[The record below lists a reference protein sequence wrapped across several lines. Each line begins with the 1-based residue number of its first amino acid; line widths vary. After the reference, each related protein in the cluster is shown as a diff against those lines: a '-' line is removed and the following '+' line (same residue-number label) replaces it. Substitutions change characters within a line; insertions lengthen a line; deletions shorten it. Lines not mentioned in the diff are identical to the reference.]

1 MKRARRDAGIALIT
15 AMLIAALVTA
25 GAVALAATQQFNTRR
40 INNILT
46 ATRATRAIAALEQQ
60 AVAVLRKDAEL
71 GGFDANSEAWASAKL
86 TLTQDGVTSEAELHD
101 LSGRFNLTNLAGDPE
116 FAGAAPNS
124 TGREPA
130 APEKDEAGNTLPPAV
145 PPCTDPAGCGESPEA
160 PKTAAPKAPTAAPTL
175 PPADVAAEQLRLL
188 FTILEL
194 DPQPIQAIQDWI
206 DADTDTRFPN
216 GAEDDYYTAQT
227 PAYRAANRPFASPR
241 ELLLVKGVT
250 LEMYRKLA
258 PFIVCL
264 PRTTSLN
271 VNTAPKEILMSLGP
285 SLDRA
290 TAESLVTARTT
301 QPFTDLA
308 LFQNHPLIA
317 FRPLLQTNLA
327 VNSEYFELL
336 SHSRDERLELS
347 TRTLLAR
354 QGRTTTVL
362 GRWRNALEAP

>member
-1 MKRARRDAGIALIT
+1 MKRARRQAGIALIT

-40 INNILT
+40 ITNILT

-60 AVAVLRKDAEL
+60 AVALLRKDAEL
-71 GGFDANSEAWASAKL
+71 GRYDANSEAWASAKL
-86 TLTQDGVTSEAELHD
+86 TLTQDGVTTEAELHD
-101 LSGRFNLTNLAGDPE
+101 LSGRFNLTNLTADPE

-124 TGREPA
+124 TGGEPA
-130 APEKDEAGNTLPPAV
+130 APDTHEAGNAV
-145 PPCTDPAGCGESPEA
+145 PSCTAPAGCQALPEA

-175 PPADVAAEQLRLL
+175 PPAEVAAEQLRLL

-194 DPQPIQAIQDWI
+194 DPQPLQAIQDWI

-285 SLDRA
+285 GLDRA

-336 SHSRDERLELS
+336 SRSRDERLELS